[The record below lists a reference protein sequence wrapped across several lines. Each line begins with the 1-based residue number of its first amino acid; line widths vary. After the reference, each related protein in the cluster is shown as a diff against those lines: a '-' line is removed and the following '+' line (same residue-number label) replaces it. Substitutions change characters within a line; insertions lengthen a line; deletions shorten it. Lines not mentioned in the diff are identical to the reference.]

1 MTTATWTARPAE
13 PIQVPTLAWPALIIG
28 LIALYLVFQE
38 NGTFLANSWE
48 TLHEFFHDARHAFG
62 VPCH

>member
-1 MTTATWTARPAE
+1 MTTTMPAPPVE
-13 PIQVPTLAWPALIIG
+13 AIRVPLLAWLTMAISLFG
-28 LIALYLVFQE
+28 LYLVFQE
-38 NGTFLANSWE
+38 NGALLANSWE